1 MIATPSA
8 TAMADRNLSAFT
20 TAVAADL
27 DLIAGLHDRPL
38 TSSVATAGREYPISD
53 QLALALASPAAIA
66 AGEALDASLSGLP
79 AELDQATLDALA
91 ADHNDVYCRF
101 AYRASPTESVWLT
114 EDGLER
120 QAPMFA
126 VQGWYRR
133 HGLRIEDGDGRPEDH
148 IVHELGFLAHLVEHA
163 GSAGDLEPAARFLD
177 QHPLQWLGRLAER
190 LEAAR
195 APTFYAALAALTT
208 AYLEE
213 LREHLGEIT
222 GIARPLKKPGP
233 SDAETVRGREPT
245 CGDPDERPFV
255 PGAGPGW

>member
-1 MIATPSA
+1 MIAAPSA
-8 TAMADRNLSAFT
+8 TATAASDLSGFT
-20 TAVAADL
+20 AAVAADL

-38 TSSVATAGREYPISD
+38 TASVAAAGREYPVSD
-53 QLALALASPAAIA
+53 QLALALASPASIA
-66 AGEALDASLSGLP
+66 ACAALDTSLSGLP
-79 AELDQATLDALA
+79 TDLDQATLDALA
-91 ADHNDVYCRF
+91 ADHTDVYCRF

-133 HGLRIEDGDGRPEDH
+133 HGLRIEDGDGRPDDH
-148 IVHELGFLAHLVEHA
+148 IVHELGFLAHLFEHA
-163 GSAGDLEPAARFLD
+163 GSAEDLESAARFLD
-177 QHPLQWLGRLAER
+177 QHPLQWLGRFAER
-190 LEAAR
+190 LETAR
-195 APTFYAALAALTT
+195 APTFYSALASLTA

-213 LREHLGEIT
+213 LREHLVEIT
-222 GIARPLKKPGP
+222 GFGRPLAQPRP
-233 SDAETVRGREPT
+233 SNKDNGKRREPT